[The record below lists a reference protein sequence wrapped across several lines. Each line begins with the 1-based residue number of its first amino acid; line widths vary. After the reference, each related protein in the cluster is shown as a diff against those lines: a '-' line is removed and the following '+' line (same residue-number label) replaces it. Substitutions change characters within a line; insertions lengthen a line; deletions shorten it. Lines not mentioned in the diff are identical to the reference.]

1 MKTNQNLFRILIVE
15 DEILIARA
23 IEQLANWHFV
33 CETHIALSVNEA
45 RIKANRILPHLILC
59 DVNLKDKDN
68 VSGIEFI
75 RTIQENLNFE
85 TIFITANASK
95 VIIEE
100 ALLSTPS
107 NFIIKPFNDTQL
119 VAALKIAQNK
129 LAAMPQAGTF
139 KMQLKD
145 VLTKAERRVLQLIGD
160 NMTTVE
166 IAEALFISPN
176 TVKNHRHNISRK
188 LDLSTDNNA
197 LIKWAIE
204 NKPLLVGG

>member
-23 IEQLANWHFV
+23 IEQLTNWHFV

-59 DVNLKDKDN
+59 DVNLKDS
-68 VSGIEFI
+68 VSGIDFI
-75 RTIQENLNFE
+75 RTLQDVLNFE

-129 LAAMPQAGTF
+129 LAAMPQAGTL
-139 KMQLKD
+139 KMQIKD
-145 VLTKAERRVLQLIGD
+145 VLTKAECRVLQLISD
-160 NMTTVE
+160 NKTTAE
-166 IAEALFISPN
+166 IADTLFISPN

>member
-59 DVNLKDKDN
+59 DVNLKDN
-68 VSGIEFI
+68 ITGIDFI
-75 RTIQENLNFE
+75 RKLQEDLYFE
-85 TIFITANASK
+85 TIFITANSSK

-129 LAAMPQAGTF
+129 LAAMPQAGTL
-139 KMQLKD
+139 KMQIKD
-145 VLTKAERRVLQLIGD
+145 VLTKAECRVLQLISD
-160 NMTTVE
+160 NKTTAE
-166 IAEALFISPN
+166 IADALFISPN

-188 LDLSTDNNA
+188 LELSTDNNA

-204 NKPLLVGG
+204 NKPLLVGA

>member
-59 DVNLKDKDN
+59 DVNLKDDIT
-68 VSGIEFI
+68 GIDFI
-75 RTIQENLNFE
+75 RTLQDVLNFE

-129 LAAMPQAGTF
+129 LAAMPQAGTL
-139 KMQLKD
+139 KMQIKD
-145 VLTKAERRVLQLIGD
+145 VLTKAECKVLQLISD
-160 NMTTVE
+160 NKTTSE

-188 LDLSTDNNA
+188 LELSTDNNA

>member
-59 DVNLKDKDN
+59 DVNLKDS
-68 VSGIEFI
+68 VSGIDFI
-75 RTIQENLNFE
+75 RTLQDVLNFE
-85 TIFITANASK
+85 TIFITANSSK

-129 LAAMPQAGTF
+129 LAAMPQAGTL
-139 KMQLKD
+139 KMQIKD
-145 VLTKAERRVLQLIGD
+145 VLTKAECKVLQLISD
-160 NMTTVE
+160 NKTTSE

-204 NKPLLVGG
+204 NKLLLVSG

>member
-59 DVNLKDKDN
+59 DVNLKDDIT
-68 VSGIEFI
+68 GIDFI
-75 RTIQENLNFE
+75 RKLQEDLYFE
-85 TIFITANASK
+85 TIFITANSSR

-129 LAAMPQAGTF
+129 LAAMPQAGTL
-139 KMQLKD
+139 KMQIKD
-145 VLTKAERRVLQLIGD
+145 VLTKAECRVLQLISD
-160 NMTTVE
+160 NKTTAE

-188 LDLSTDNNA
+188 LELSTDNNA

>member
-59 DVNLKDKDN
+59 DVNLKDN
-68 VSGIEFI
+68 ITGIDFI
-75 RTIQENLNFE
+75 RKLQEDLYFE
-85 TIFITANASK
+85 TIFITANSSK

-129 LAAMPQAGTF
+129 LAAMPQAGTL
-139 KMQLKD
+139 KMQIKD
-145 VLTKAERRVLQLIGD
+145 VLTKAECRVLQLISD
-160 NMTTVE
+160 NKTTAE
-166 IAEALFISPN
+166 IANTLFISPN

>member
-59 DVNLKDKDN
+59 DVNLKDS
-68 VSGIEFI
+68 VSGIDFI
-75 RTIQENLNFE
+75 RTLQDVLNFE

-129 LAAMPQAGTF
+129 LAAMPQAGTL
-139 KMQLKD
+139 KLQIKD
-145 VLTKAERRVLQLIGD
+145 VLTKAECRVLQLISD
-160 NMTTVE
+160 NKTTAE
-166 IAEALFISPN
+166 IADALFISPN

-188 LDLSTDNNA
+188 LELSTDNNA

-204 NKPLLVGG
+204 NKPLLVGA

>member
-59 DVNLKDKDN
+59 DVNLKDS
-68 VSGIEFI
+68 VSGIDFI
-75 RTIQENLNFE
+75 RTLQDVLNFE

-129 LAAMPQAGTF
+129 LAAMPQAGTL
-139 KMQLKD
+139 KMQIKD
-145 VLTKAERRVLQLIGD
+145 VLTKAECRVLQLISD
-160 NMTTVE
+160 NKTTSE
-166 IAEALFISPN
+166 IADALFISPN

-188 LDLSTDNNA
+188 LELSTDNNA